1 MEAWSGDDK
10 ARQQLVLFGGGWYK
24 RLPEESEDE
33 GR

>member
-10 ARQQLVLFGGGWYK
+10 ARQQLVLFGGWYK